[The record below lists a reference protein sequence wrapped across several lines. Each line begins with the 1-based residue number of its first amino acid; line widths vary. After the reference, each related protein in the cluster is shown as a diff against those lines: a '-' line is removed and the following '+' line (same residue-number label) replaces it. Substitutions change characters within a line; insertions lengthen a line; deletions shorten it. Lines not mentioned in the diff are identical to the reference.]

1 MTGRFYLGMDGG
13 GTGCRGRLVDHTG
26 KVLAEAASG
35 AANIATDR
43 AQALHSILAV
53 AQQVAAGH
61 CALEEITA
69 GLGLAGASLSAP
81 RDWIAAHLPF
91 KSARIVQDVETSLI
105 GALNDQDGIIAAIGT
120 GSVFASQRAGQR
132 RIIGGWGLRLGDEAS
147 GAWIGRELCR
157 AALRAIEAGGA
168 QSPLIESLVLRLGGV
183 QGIVAFG
190 ASAAPSDF
198 AGFVPDLLIARQ
210 AGDVAAIAL
219 FESACA
225 QVAESVAQLQSGDT
239 ALPVVF
245 LGGLGPVF
253 AEAFAARWH
262 VIAAQGT
269 ALDGAVR
276 LAMRGEEPNA

>member
-105 GALNDQDGIIAAIGT
+105 GALNDQDGIIAAIAPEDLRQLALRFHQT
-120 GSVFASQRAGQR
+120 
-132 RIIGGWGLRLGDEAS
+132 GLRRLFQILLGDLQ
-147 GAWIGRELCR
+147 I
-157 AALRAIEAGGA
+157 ALRVLEGLRSHGA
-168 QSPLIESLVLRLGGV
+168 CGRLVRRAHV
-183 QGIVAFG
+183 TTIVAAWVTANG
-190 ASAAPSDF
+190 ALKLRGNSNPNIR
-198 AGFVPDLLIARQ
+198 PKPT
-210 AGDVAAIAL
+210 AIS
-219 FESACA
+219 E
-225 QVAESVAQLQSGDT
+225 
-239 ALPVVF
+239 
-245 LGGLGPVF
+245 
-253 AEAFAARWH
+253 
-262 VIAAQGT
+262 
-269 ALDGAVR
+269 
-276 LAMRGEEPNA
+276 